1 MRSTSGLRGRRGI
14 FSASGLY
21 STYHQVLS
29 GVVGLRGLG
38 IFMHSIV
45 YIWYTSGIVRSC
57 YNEE

>member
-1 MRSTSGLRGRRGI
+1 MRSTSSLRGRRGI

-45 YIWYTSGIVRSC
+45 YIWKRPIML
-57 YNEE
+57 